1 MLLSPHV
8 QHMLWVLF
16 LSLPAQRMLEL
27 WHTLCHMVNGV
38 TQSQITDYSGENCF
52 LSLLPRLFMA
62 LHSQNCYLTVQLPS
76 YISNSSLY
84 GFQSIAFSRYDRWHI
99 YHIAGAMALYQP
111 IWLFWAMAEQFSWT
125 LLTLVQN
132 RICSTRAI
140 CTLADLLI
148 ISSDLL
154 CH

>member
-8 QHMLWVLF
+8 QHMLRVLF

-76 YISNSSLY
+76 YISNSSFY
-84 GFQSIAFSRYDRWHI
+84 GFRSRVFSRYDRWHK
-99 YHIAGAMALYQP
+99 YHITGAKAVNLP
-111 IWLFWAMAEQFSWT
+111 IWLFGPWQKNFLDSLDPFNRTKQKFQQANS
-125 LLTLVQN
+125 LLPN
-132 RICSTRAI
+132 HS
-140 CTLADLLI
+140 
-148 ISSDLL
+148 
-154 CH
+154 